1 MTGVQTCALPISDV
15 LLVADEDSFVHLEDN
30 KTLVSLEVT
39 GEFLDGD
46 TIVVDVRVRID
57 RARTLL

>member
-1 MTGVQTCALPISDV
+1 V
-15 LLVADEDSFVHLEDN
+15 LLVANKDSFVYLEDN
-30 KTLVSLEVT
+30 KTLASLEVT

-46 TIVVDVRVRID
+46 TIVVDIRVGID